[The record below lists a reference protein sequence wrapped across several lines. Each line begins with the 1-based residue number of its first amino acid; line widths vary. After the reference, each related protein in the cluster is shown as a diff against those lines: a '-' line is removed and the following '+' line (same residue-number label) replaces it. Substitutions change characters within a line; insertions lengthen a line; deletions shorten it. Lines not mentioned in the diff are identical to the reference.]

1 MTRRQLTSRRAMP
14 AVIGERV
21 IDLKA
26 LIIEDENENAEE
38 KAYENE
44 PASYNGRETDT
55 TVLASGTTFCGDIK
69 TDGHIEIA
77 GTLLGS
83 AEAQK
88 NIIISG
94 KIEGNASGYCI
105 SLQSCAVRGNITAK
119 GELTV
124 EEGSVVSGDV
134 SAASIALGGK
144 VCGNIKSTGAL
155 VLQTGAYV
163 VGDIEA
169 DTITMQEGCALF
181 GNVNVLSKESEK
193 LTKEEFDS
201 LIDERK

>member
-1 MTRRQLTSRRAMP
+1 MAF
-14 AVIGERV
+14 
-21 IDLKA
+21 
-26 LIIEDENENAEE
+26 
-38 KAYENE
+38 
-44 PASYNGRETDT
+44 
-55 TVLASGTTFCGDIK
+55 GTTFCGDVK

-77 GTLLGS
+77 GILLGS

-94 KIEGNASGYCI
+94 KIEGDAFGNCI
-105 SLQSCAVRGNITAK
+105 SLQNCAVKGNITAK

-124 EEGSVVSGDV
+124 EEGSIVSGDI

-144 VCGNIKSTGAL
+144 VCGNIKAEGAL

-163 VGDIEA
+163 FGDIEA

-181 GNVNVLSKESEK
+181 GSVSVLSKCKEK

-201 LIDERK
+201 LIEKRK